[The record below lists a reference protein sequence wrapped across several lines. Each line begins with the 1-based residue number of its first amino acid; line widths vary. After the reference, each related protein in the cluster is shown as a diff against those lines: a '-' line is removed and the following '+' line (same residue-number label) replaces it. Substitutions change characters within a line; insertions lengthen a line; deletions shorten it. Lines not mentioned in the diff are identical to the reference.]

1 MVASVWKLSAPDGGV
16 NLKQLAEELGV
27 AGYFYSCM
35 YTNRHW
41 TTVDGRRTFELGD
54 YYVGVRGTVPSNE
67 EAGIT
72 AIVNAHVAEAEV
84 AVNIARDV
92 RINRIDTL
100 KAKETWAEGEMEEL
114 LRLVAGELR

>member
-16 NLKQLAEELGV
+16 NLEQLVEELEA
-27 AGYFYSCM
+27 AGYSYSYM

-54 YYVGVRGTVPSNE
+54 YYVGVKGEVPSDE

-72 AIVNAHVAEAEV
+72 AIVNAHAAETKV
-84 AVNIARDV
+84 DLNIARDV
-92 RINRIDTL
+92 RIKRIDAL
-100 KAKETWAEGEMEEL
+100 KAKETWADGEMEEL

>member
-1 MVASVWKLSAPDGGV
+1 MVASVCKLSAPDGGV
-16 NLKQLAEELGV
+16 NLEQLVEELEA
-27 AGYFYSCM
+27 AGYSYSYM

-54 YYVGVRGTVPSNE
+54 YYVGVKGEVPSDE

-72 AIVNAHVAEAEV
+72 AIVNAHAAETKV
-84 AVNIARDV
+84 DLNIARDV
-92 RINRIDTL
+92 RIKRIDAL
-100 KAKETWAEGEMEEL
+100 KAKETWDDGEMEEI

>member
-16 NLKQLAEELGV
+16 NLKQLSEELEA
-27 AGYFYSCM
+27 AGYSYSCM

-54 YYVGVRGTVPSNE
+54 YYVGVKGTVPSNE

-72 AIVNAHVAEAEV
+72 AVVNAHVAEALV
-84 AVNIARDV
+84 DLNIARDV
-92 RINRIDTL
+92 RIKRIDAL
-100 KAKETWAEGEMEEL
+100 KAKETWDAGEMEEL
-114 LRLVAGELR
+114 LRLVVGELR

>member
-16 NLKQLAEELGV
+16 NLKQLADELLS
-27 AGYFYSCM
+27 AGYAYSCM

-54 YYVGVRGTVPSNE
+54 YYVGVKGTVPSNE

-72 AIVNAHVAEAEV
+72 AIVDAHVAEAEV
-84 AVNIARDV
+84 NLNIAREAEL
-92 RINRIDTL
+92 RASGR
-100 KAKETWAEGEMEEL
+100 AK
-114 LRLVAGELR
+114 LVALGLTEDEIQAL